1 VTSRNKGIDSDL
13 GDIFNEVNNLSLRFY
28 MKRALAIV
36 ALLSVVSPAV
46 VRPQQQQGAPQTPS
60 PSFSSAL
67 SIDTQGIKNYL
78 LGPGDV
84 LDVRVLFQSDLN
96 ALVEVDSDGN
106 ITSLP
111 FLESPIVAKCRN
123 EREVQKD
130 ITKAFSKYIKNPQVS
145 VRITEMKSR
154 PPATITGA
162 VRQPTR
168 VTMLR
173 KVRLNELMA
182 QAEGF
187 TERASGT
194 IQILHT
200 EPPMCPQPGE
210 PTAQPADDEKSPLEV
225 VKIADL
231 KAGRSEANPVIR
243 PGDLVVVTEA
253 EPVYVTG
260 SVFAPQAIYLTDNL
274 TLSRALATVG
284 GTTKLA
290 KNNDV
295 WIYRVKP
302 GVQTPEVIRVDYA
315 AIKKNQK
322 PDVVLQAFDQVDVPE
337 AGILSRGRIG
347 ETLMGLVT
355 GTVPG
360 VLTAASSRPAPRTT
374 VIR

>member
-1 VTSRNKGIDSDL
+1 MTSRNKGIDSDL